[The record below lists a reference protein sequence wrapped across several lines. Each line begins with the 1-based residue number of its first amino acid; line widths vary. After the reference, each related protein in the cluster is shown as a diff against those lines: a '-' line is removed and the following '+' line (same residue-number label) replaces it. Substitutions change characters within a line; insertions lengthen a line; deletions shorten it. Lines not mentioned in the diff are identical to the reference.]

1 MHYGNR
7 VAAME
12 GFSRILW
19 GLAPYIGGGGGCAE
33 LENTYLTGLAN
44 GTDPDCGEYWGEM
57 RDFDQRIVETAAI
70 GLGLILAPDKLW
82 KPLSA
87 KQKEN
92 LYNWLNMVNSVK
104 SVDNNW
110 QLFAVLVNL
119 GFKSVNMPYNREA
132 VERSLGRVHS
142 FYIGNGWYTDGDTPQ
157 IDYYISFAI
166 HFYSLIY
173 AKVMEDEDRENSR
186 IFKERAKLFTKD
198 FIYWFTEDG
207 EALAFGRSL
216 TYRFAQCCFWSA
228 CVFADVEPFPIGVMK
243 GIISRNIEWW
253 MKQPIFDNSGILTVG
268 YAYPNLCMAENYNS
282 FGSPYWALKAF
293 LILALHD
300 NHKFYQAEPQPL
312 HETRCAAYNSRGE
325 NDNTAYRRRCDCT
338 DRRTVGEF

>member
-1 MHYGNR
+1 
-7 VAAME
+7 ME

-19 GLAPYIGGGGGCAE
+19 GLAPYLGGGGGCAE

-132 VERSLGRVHS
+132 VERSHYGLHNSGADNMLAFEKDNIIFVRRKCS
-142 FYIGNGWYTDGDTPQ
+142 EYKIEENGTVYSKWSPYKGVEVETRIIPTADGHIRQHTVKCTEECTAYDCAA
-157 IDYYISFAI
+157 SFAPD
-166 HFYSLIY
+166 
-173 AKVMEDEDRENSR
+173 AGG
-186 IFKERAKLFTKD
+186 
-198 FIYWFTEDG
+198 G
-207 EALAFGRSL
+207 E
-216 TYRFAQCCFWSA
+216 
-228 CVFADVEPFPIGVMK
+228 I
-243 GIISRNIEWW
+243 
-253 MKQPIFDNSGILTVG
+253 
-268 YAYPNLCMAENYNS
+268 
-282 FGSPYWALKAF
+282 FGSGEEITVTCAPNTNISKPLTKMKAIKYVF
-293 LILALHD
+293 G
-300 NHKFYQAEPQPL
+300 KGTYEV
-312 HETRCAAYNSRGE
+312 ETKVVY
-325 NDNTAYRRRCDCT
+325 
-338 DRRTVGEF
+338 